1 MKYDGGS
8 ATDFTAMARA
18 LSNPVTSAS
27 DSLADLRKRIDQIN
41 LQLVDLLSERAQ
53 VAQAIGHLKQAGGSP
68 IVQPSREREVLER
81 VIAHNPGPLTAEH
94 LQRIFVEI
102 ISACTALE
110 QPVQVAYLGPEHTYS
125 HEAARTRFGASAR
138 FEPQPS
144 IAAVFQA
151 VENSRTD
158 FGVVPVENT
167 SEGSV
172 GLTLDLLIDTP
183 CAIIAEI
190 LLPIRHAIMSRDGD
204 PAKIQRILSHQQS
217 LGQCRNYLAARYPHC
232 ELEAVASNAF
242 AAKRAVEDYSI
253 AAICSAAAAG
263 AYGLVI
269 IESNIQDVAQN
280 TTRFLVLGR
289 GQASACNRETRG
301 QKPAPTFGADK
312 TSLVFAVP
320 ERAGALHAALS
331 LFAREKIN
339 LTMIQSRPQRER
351 PWAYTFFVDLQGSR
365 EDARVKRALR
375 ALDRQALFLKVLGSY
390 PEGR

>member
-1 MKYDGGS
+1 M
-8 ATDFTAMARA
+8 TR
-18 LSNPVTSAS
+18 VAS
-27 DSLADLRKRIDQIN
+27 EACVFANESLDDLRRRIDHIN
-41 LQLVDLLSERAQ
+41 LQLVDLLSERAR
-53 VAQAIGHLKQAGGSP
+53 VAQAVGRLKQAGGSP
-68 IVQPSREREVLER
+68 VVQPSREREVFES
-81 VIAHNPGPLTAEH
+81 VAAHNPGPLTAEH
-94 LQRIFVEI
+94 LRRIFVEI

-110 QPVQVAYLGPEHTYS
+110 QPVRIAYLGPEHTYS
-125 HEAARTRFGASAR
+125 HEASRSRFGASAR

-151 VENSRTD
+151 VENRRAD
-158 FGVVPVENT
+158 LGVVPVENT

-183 CAIIAEI
+183 CSVIAEI
-190 LLPIRHAIMSRDGD
+190 LMPIRHALMSHEGN
-204 PAKIQRILSHQQS
+204 PAKIRRILSHQQS

-242 AAKRAVEDYSI
+242 AAKSAAEDDSI
-253 AAICSAAAAG
+253 AAICSAGAAT

-280 TTRFLVLGR
+280 TTRFLVLGTGSR
-289 GQASACNRETRG
+289 YEAESTAAQPVCSSGTE
-301 QKPAPTFGADK
+301 K

-320 ERAGALHAALS
+320 ERAGALHGALK

-351 PWAYTFFVDLQGSR
+351 PWAYTFFVDMQGSR
-365 EDARVKRALR
+365 EDERVKRALR
-375 ALDRQALFLKVLGSY
+375 ALERQALFLKVLGSY

>member
-1 MKYDGGS
+1 MVREASK
-8 ATDFTAMARA
+8 A
-18 LSNPVTSAS
+18 LASAS
-27 DSLADLRKRIDQIN
+27 ESLADLRTTIDQIN
-41 LQLVDLLSERAQ
+41 LQLVDLLSERAR
-53 VAQAIGHLKQAGGSP
+53 VAQAIGRLKQADGSP

-81 VIAHNPGPLTAEH
+81 VATHNQGPLTSEH

-110 QPVQVAYLGPEHTYS
+110 QPVRVAYLGPEHTYS

-144 IAAVFQA
+144 IAGVFQA
-151 VENSRTD
+151 VENGRSD
-158 FGVVPVENT
+158 LGVVPVENT

-190 LLPIRHAIMSRDGD
+190 LLPIRHAIMSRGGD
-204 PAKIQRILSHQQS
+204 PAKFQRILSHQQS

-242 AAKRAVEDYSI
+242 AAKRAAEDDSI
-253 AAICSAAAAG
+253 AAICSAAAAE
-263 AYGLVI
+263 AYGLVV
-269 IESNIQDVAQN
+269 IESNIQDIAQN
-280 TTRFLVLGR
+280 TTRFLVLGSGR
-289 GQASACNRETRG
+289 GPACPRETRG
-301 QKPAPTFGADK
+301 QKPAPTATADK

-351 PWAYTFFVDLQGSR
+351 PWAYTFFVDLQGSG

>member
-1 MKYDGGS
+1 
-8 ATDFTAMARA
+8 MARA
-18 LSNPVTSAS
+18 AS
-27 DSLADLRKRIDQIN
+27 KALASVGESLGDLRRRIDQIN
-41 LQLVDLLSERAQ
+41 LQLVELLSERAQ
-53 VAQAIGHLKQAGGSP
+53 VAQAIGRLKQAGGSP
-68 IVQPSREREVLER
+68 VVQPWREREVLQR
-81 VIAHNPGPLTAEH
+81 VAAHNRGPLTAEH

-110 QPVQVAYLGPEHTYS
+110 QPVRVAYLGPEHTYS
-125 HEAARTRFGASAR
+125 HEAARTRFGASAG

-144 IAAVFQA
+144 IAGVFQA
-151 VENSRTD
+151 VENGRTD
-158 FGVVPVENT
+158 LGVVPVENT

-190 LLPIRHAIMSRDGD
+190 LLPIRHAIMSREGD
-204 PAKIQRILSHQQS
+204 PAKIQRVLSHQQS
-217 LGQCRNYLAARYPHC
+217 LGQCRNYLAAHYPHC

-242 AAKRAVEDYSI
+242 AAKRAAEDASV

-263 AYGLVI
+263 AYGLVV

-280 TTRFLVLGR
+280 TTRFLVLGKGGVSDCHRAAR
-289 GQASACNRETRG
+289 GQRPAS
-301 QKPAPTFGADK
+301 GADK

-351 PWAYTFFVDLQGSR
+351 PWAYTFFVDLQGSDV
-365 EDARVKRALR
+365 DARVKRALR
-375 ALDRQALFLKVLGSY
+375 ALERQALFLKVLGSY